1 MNLLSI
7 NVEVESHFVHDNLV
21 NKQIVIPYIK
31 SEDQLAGLFIKA
43 LGHG

>member
-21 NKQIVIPYIK
+21 NKKIVISYVK
-31 SEDQLAGLFIKA
+31 SEDQLAVLFIKA